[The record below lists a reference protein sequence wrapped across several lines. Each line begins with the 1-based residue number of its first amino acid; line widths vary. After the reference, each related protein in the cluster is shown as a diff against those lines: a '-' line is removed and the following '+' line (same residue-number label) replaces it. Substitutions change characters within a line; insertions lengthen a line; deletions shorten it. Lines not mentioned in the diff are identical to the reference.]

1 MGPVKGSVFF
11 RDCKDIRCVVACQQF
26 RTRDCKKMEV
36 FLCCATQPIIEAST
50 GMKFGCFQYY
60 YPELAF
66 HFKDAG
72 LSIFNNNWSNVHDF
86 TPVSGVTNWSLL
98 PEDTVVLDHVPAPDP
113 ESEFKSVRV
122 SAEASRSIVP
132 MTKGGRRKDSDE
144 SCLFVFFAGD
154 YTTANARK
162 LIDEASGK
170 GFVLVQTKEVSM
182 RPEDVSRGFQND
194 AEGLLEWITK
204 GPVTALELNGDG
216 VVEAC
221 KAMSRDMFSGTK
233 RSGIAIS
240 CLIYRG
246 SKAWMRRGY
255 RMKRLRSSSS
265 SDSSDNESPSTSF
278 CSSNKYG
285 SKPGTPASMPR
296 KPAEVFRKDLISA
309 MKLPDSHHVSPE
321 DYYLLGDT
329 WRQEWE
335 KGVQVPAFPETIP
348 QPSIR
353 NIAEKPKEVL
363 FTLQRRYIQCWS
375 QDSTETGYVNIKEL
389 AEAMCPYDL
398 DDMDLYWLQALN
410 AELGHM
416 G

>member
-1 MGPVKGSVFF
+1 MGCWFSKKSKRKSPEKEPTPTTVEEKRNSSSNANNISLSSKATEDPPKQYSWDKREKVDPKDFMLTGLKDATVGRLPGKLNGQQFVIQDCENCNIFVFDHSATITIDDCTNCCIVMGPVKGSVFF
-11 RDCKDIRCVVACQQF
+11 RDCKDIKCVVACQQF

-86 TPVSGVTNWSLL
+86 TPVSGETNWSLL

-233 RSGIAIS
+233 VFV
-240 CLIYRG
+240 
-246 SKAWMRRGY
+246 
-255 RMKRLRSSSS
+255 
-265 SDSSDNESPSTSF
+265 SDNRNTSSRDVDNF
-278 CSSNKYG
+278 FNF
-285 SKPGTPASMPR
+285 A
-296 KPAEVFRKDLISA
+296 
-309 MKLPDSHHVSPE
+309 
-321 DYYLLGDT
+321 
-329 WRQEWE
+329 
-335 KGVQVPAFPETIP
+335 
-348 QPSIR
+348 
-353 NIAEKPKEVL
+353 
-363 FTLQRRYIQCWS
+363 
-375 QDSTETGYVNIKEL
+375 
-389 AEAMCPYDL
+389 
-398 DDMDLYWLQALN
+398 DMQ
-410 AELGHM
+410 M
-416 G
+416 GL